1 MNLGIDGSF
10 ASATANVIG
19 VRTAPYAN
27 TTLDNSKLT
36 FESADAQTASVTQ
49 DGVVTGKKAG
59 NTTIKV
65 TYEGLQDLITVNV
78 ARQA

>member
-1 MNLGIDGSF
+1 MNLGIGGNF

-36 FESADAQTASVTQ
+36 FESADSLTATVTP
-49 DGVVTGKKAG
+49 DGVVTAKKKG

-65 TYEGLQDLITVNV
+65 TYEGLQDLISVTVDV
-78 ARQA
+78 IG